1 MNNNKIPKIF
11 GTDGVRG
18 HANTYPMTVEIA
30 LALGRAVGK
39 FFRHQPGRKRVIVGK
54 DTRLSCYMFEN
65 ALIAGLCSMGID
77 TLMLGPFPTPGVAF
91 ITRAYRANAG
101 VVISAS
107 HNNYYDNGI
116 KFFSSDGF
124 KFPDSW
130 ESTIEQFVHE
140 NNFESDLPSDDEI
153 GRNRR
158 IYDVDGR
165 YIEFCK
171 ATFPRTQSLASLKIV
186 LDCSNGAA
194 YKVAPLVFKELDA
207 NVVLLGCEPNGFNI
221 NKECG
226 SLFLSLAQ
234 RTVIEQKADVGIAL
248 DGDADRIIMI
258 DELGQIVDGDTIL
271 GICAINMKQKGLL
284 KNNRVVSTIMSNLG
298 FIKTMEEAGIEVIQ
312 SQVGD
317 RYVIQDM
324 LKYESNLGG
333 EQSGHTIFLDHNT
346 TGDGIVSALQV
357 LRIMIETNSK
367 LSTLAA
373 TIKNYPQVI
382 LNIKVKAKPP
392 LDSLIETTKGIEEAK
407 TLLGNEGSVIV
418 RYSGTE
424 QILRVTIQGPK
435 QKYIEQLAK
444 EIANSAT
451 KEIDLT
457 LSKDL

>member
-1 MNNNKIPKIF
+1 MNTNKIPKIF

-65 ALIAGLCSMGID
+65 ALIAGLCSMGVD

-91 ITRAYRANAG
+91 ITRAYRASAG

-107 HNNYYDNGI
+107 HNNYCDNGI

-130 ESTIEQFVHE
+130 EATIEQYVHE
-140 NNFESDLPSDDEI
+140 NKFENDLPPDDEI

-171 ATFPRTQSLASLKIV
+171 ATFPRTFSLASLKIV

-194 YKVAPLVFKELDA
+194 YKVAPLVLKELDA

-221 NKECG
+221 NKDCG
-226 SLFLSLAQ
+226 SMFLPPAQ

-258 DELGQIVDGDTIL
+258 DELGQVVDGDTIL

-284 KNNRVVSTIMSNLG
+284 KNNRVVSTVMSNLG

-312 SQVGD
+312 AQVGD

-324 LKYESNLGG
+324 LKYDSNLGG

-357 LRIMIETNSK
+357 LRIMIETSSK

-373 TIKNYPQVI
+373 TIKNYPQVL
-382 LNIKVKAKPP
+382 LNVKVKGKPA
-392 LDSLIETTKGIEEAK
+392 LDSLIETTKCIEDAK
-407 TLLGNEGSVIV
+407 TVLGTEGSVIV

-435 QKYIEQLAK
+435 QKHIEQLAK
-444 EIANSAT
+444 GIANSAS
-451 KEIDLT
+451 KEIDLI
-457 LSKDL
+457 LSKDV

>member
-1 MNNNKIPKIF
+1 MKKLF

-18 HANTYPMTVEIA
+18 VANVYPMTTEMA
-30 LALGRAVGK
+30 MQLGRAAAYIFKGSSK
-39 FFRHQPGRKRVIVGK
+39 RRHRIVIGK
-54 DTRLSCYMFEN
+54 DTRLSGYMIEN
-65 ALIAGLCSMGID
+65 ALVAGICSMGVD
-77 TLMLGPFPTPGVAF
+77 VLQVGPLPTPGIAN
-91 ITRAYRANAG
+91 ITSSMRADAG

-107 HNNYYDNGI
+107 HNNYCDNGI

-130 ESTIEQFVHE
+130 EQSIEKIVHE
-140 NNFESDLPSDDEI
+140 NNFEDDLPADDEI

-171 ATFPRTQSLASLKIV
+171 ATFPRNLSLSSLKIV

-221 NKECG
+221 NRECG
-226 SLFLSLAQ
+226 SLFLSPAQ
-234 RTVIEQKADVGIAL
+234 RTVVEQKADVGIAL

-258 DELGQIVDGDTIL
+258 DELGQVVDGDTIL
-271 GICAINMKQKGLL
+271 GISAINMKEKGLL
-284 KNNRVVSTIMSNLG
+284 KNNCIVSTVMSNFG
-298 FIKTMEEAGIEVIQ
+298 FLKTMEEAGINVIQ
-312 SQVGD
+312 AQVGD

-324 LKYESNLGG
+324 LKYEANLGG

-357 LRIMIETNSK
+357 LRIMIDTNTK

-373 TIKNYPQVI
+373 TIKTFPQVQ
-382 LNIKVKAKPP
+382 LNVKVKMKPP
-392 LDSLIETTKGIEEAK
+392 LTELKDTLIKIKEAEDSLAGQ
-407 TLLGNEGSVIV
+407 GSVLV

-435 QKYIEQLAK
+435 QKLIDQMAK
-444 EIANSAT
+444 DIAIQAT
-451 KEIDLT
+451 KEIDSLIG
-457 LSKDL
+457 KGA

>member
-65 ALIAGLCSMGID
+65 ALIAGLCSMGVD

-107 HNNYYDNGI
+107 HNNYCDNGI

-130 ESTIEQFVHE
+130 EATIEQYVHE
-140 NNFESDLPSDDEI
+140 NNFENDLPSDDEI

-171 ATFPRTQSLASLKIV
+171 ATFPRTLSLASLKIV

-194 YKVAPLVFKELDA
+194 YKVAPLVLKELDA
-207 NVVLLGCEPNGFNI
+207 NVVLLGCDPNGFNI

-226 SLFLSLAQ
+226 SMHLPPAQ

-248 DGDADRIIMI
+248 DGDADRVIMI

-284 KNNRVVSTIMSNLG
+284 KNNRVVSTVMSNLG
-298 FIKTMEEAGIEVIQ
+298 FIKTMQEAGIEVIQ
-312 SQVGD
+312 AQVGD

-373 TIKNYPQVI
+373 TIKNYPQVL
-382 LNIKVKAKPP
+382 LNVKVKGKP
-392 LDSLIETTKGIEEAK
+392 SLESLNETTKSIEEAK

-435 QKYIEQLAK
+435 QKHIEQLAK
-444 EIANSAT
+444 GIANNAL
-451 KEIDLT
+451 KEIDLL
-457 LSKDL
+457 LSKDI

>member
-1 MNNNKIPKIF
+1 MSQKSPKIF

-18 HANTYPMTVEIA
+18 HANKPPMTVEIA

-39 FFRHQPGRKRVIVGK
+39 FFRAQPGKKRVIVGK

-65 ALIAGLCSMGID
+65 ALIAGLCSMGVD

-107 HNNYYDNGI
+107 HNTYSDNGI

-124 KFPDSW
+124 KFPDAW
-130 ESTIEQFVHE
+130 ESTIEHLVFQNRFE
-140 NNFESDLPSDDEI
+140 NDLPADDEI

-171 ATFPRTQSLASLKIV
+171 ATFPRPLSLASLKIV

-207 NVVLLGCEPNGFNI
+207 EVMLLGCEPNGFNI
-221 NKECG
+221 NRDCG
-226 SLFLSLAQ
+226 SLHPEVAQ
-234 RTVIEQKADVGIAL
+234 KTVIEHKADVGITL
-248 DGDADRIIMI
+248 DGDADRVIMI
-258 DELGQIVDGDTIL
+258 DELGQLVDGDTIL
-271 GICAINMKQKGLL
+271 GICALNMKQKGLL
-284 KNNRVVSTIMSNLG
+284 KNDRIISTVMSNFG
-298 FIKTMEEAGIEVIQ
+298 FIKTMQEAGIEVIQ
-312 SQVGD
+312 AQVGD
-317 RYVIQDM
+317 RYVIQEM
-324 LKYESNLGG
+324 LAHDAILGG
-333 EQSGHTIFLDHNT
+333 EQSGHTIFRDHNT

-357 LRIMIETNSK
+357 MRIMVETGTK

-373 TIKNYPQVI
+373 TIKNFPQV
-382 LNIKVKAKPP
+382 LMNVKVHNKPP
-392 LDSLIETTKGIEEAK
+392 LDALTETHKKIDAAK
-407 TLLGNEGSVIV
+407 TSLGNEGSVLV

-424 QILRVTIQGPK
+424 PILRITIQGQK
-435 QKYIEQLAK
+435 QKQIEQFAK
-444 EIANSAT
+444 EIAHQAVM
-451 KEIDLT
+451 EIDG
-457 LSKDL
+457 LSGKKEA